1 MVYRLEVLSEASKT
15 LSELDRPIGRRIFD
29 KLAWLSENIRSL
41 TSLPLSGDLA
51 GFYKLYI
58 GVYRAVYSIDHEN
71 KIVSVHNVG
80 HRKNVYD

>member
-1 MVYRLEVLSEASKT
+1 LSEASKT

-41 TSLPLSGDLA
+41 TPLPLSDDLA

-58 GVYRAVYSIDHEN
+58 GVYRAIYSVNHETRV
-71 KIVSVHNVG
+71 ISVHKIG
-80 HRKNVYD
+80 HRKDVYGK